1 MLSNTAGIIGLGL
14 IGGSLAKSIK
24 KQDPDCRITAYD
36 TDRAS
41 LLQAQLAGDIDAIS
55 EEIDDAFADCDIIF
69 LCAPVSV
76 NLKYMELVK
85 PYLKDDAILTDVGST
100 KTGIMERAAELGLQ
114 KYFIG
119 GHPMAGSERSGY
131 ANASDLLFENAF
143 YIITPF
149 QETHAKK
156 QLRLIEFVHRI
167 PALPMVMEAEEH
179 DRTVA
184 TVSHIPHI
192 IAFALVN
199 LLRDSDDLEGTMRR
213 IAAGGF
219 KDITRIANSSP
230 EMWEAICMENR
241 PAIEHVLDDFER
253 ELDAL
258 RGLIA
263 NGDREGLYN
272 SIRKSGDFRNSLDD
286 RSAGA
291 IQREYALTLDIP
303 DVAGSIAGVLNI
315 LAVHRVNIK
324 NLGILHNRE
333 NGEAILKIDFYN
345 ENSLVKAA
353 DVLERND
360 YRVYRK

>member
-1 MLSNTAGIIGLGL
+1 
-14 IGGSLAKSIK
+14 
-24 KQDPDCRITAYD
+24 
-36 TDRAS
+36 
-41 LLQAQLAGDIDAIS
+41 
-55 EEIDDAFADCDIIF
+55 
-69 LCAPVSV
+69 
-76 NLKYMELVK
+76 
-85 PYLKDDAILTDVGST
+85 
-100 KTGIMERAAELGLQ
+100 
-114 KYFIG
+114 
-119 GHPMAGSERSGY
+119 
-131 ANASDLLFENAF
+131 
-143 YIITPF
+143 
-149 QETHAKK
+149 
-156 QLRLIEFVHRI
+156 
-167 PALPMVMEAEEH
+167 
-179 DRTVA
+179 
-184 TVSHIPHI
+184 I

-253 ELDAL
+253 ELNTL
-258 RGLIA
+258 RGMIV
-263 NGDREGLYN
+263 NGDRTGLYN
-272 SIRKSGDFRNSLDD
+272 SIRESGDFRNGLDD

-345 ENSLVKAA
+345 ENSLAKAA

>member
-1 MLSNTAGIIGLGL
+1 MLSNTAGFLGLGL

-24 KQDPDCRITAYD
+24 KQDPNTRIIAWD
-36 TDRAS
+36 TDLPS
-41 LLQAQLAGDIDAIS
+41 LLQAQLNGDIDVIADG
-55 EEIDDAFADCDIIF
+55 IDDSFADCDIIF

-76 NLKYMELVK
+76 NLENMERIR
-85 PYLKDDAILTDVGST
+85 PYLKEDAILTDVGST
-100 KTGIMERAAELGLQ
+100 KTGAMERAAELGLQ

-167 PALPMVMEAEEH
+167 PALPMVMDAEEH

-192 IAFALVN
+192 IAFALVD
-199 LLRDSDDLEGTMRR
+199 LLRDSDDREGTMKR

-230 EMWEAICMENR
+230 DMWEAICMENR
-241 PAIEHVLDDFER
+241 SAIGQVLDAFEN
-253 ELDAL
+253 ELQKL
-258 RGLIA
+258 RGLIET
-263 NGDREGLYN
+263 GDREGLHR
-272 SIRKSGDFRNSLDD
+272 SIKESGDFRNSLDD

-291 IQREYALTLDIP
+291 IKREYALTLDVP
-303 DVAGSIAGVLNI
+303 DVSGSIAGVLNI
-315 LAVHRVNIK
+315 LAVHRVSIK

-333 NGEAILKIDFYN
+333 NGEAILKIDFYD
-345 ENSLVKAA
+345 ENSLSKAA
-353 DVLERND
+353 NVLERND

>member
-41 LLQAQLAGDIDAIS
+41 LLQAQLAGDIDAIA
-55 EEIDDAFADCDIIF
+55 EKIDESFADCDIIF

-230 EMWEAICMENR
+230 EMWEAICM
-241 PAIEHVLDDFER
+241 
-253 ELDAL
+253 
-258 RGLIA
+258 
-263 NGDREGLYN
+263 
-272 SIRKSGDFRNSLDD
+272 
-286 RSAGA
+286 
-291 IQREYALTLDIP
+291 
-303 DVAGSIAGVLNI
+303 
-315 LAVHRVNIK
+315 
-324 NLGILHNRE
+324 
-333 NGEAILKIDFYN
+333 
-345 ENSLVKAA
+345 
-353 DVLERND
+353 
-360 YRVYRK
+360 